1 MQVRLDDDSAR
12 FVAVTRRRARLW
24 IGSIWCLAA
33 SMIVVLWQC
42 DRLSGLSSGERD
54 LQGNQVF
61 APPHE
66 VDTRALAR
74 TNLARIHGA
83 LIPRWSRSSGGKRAR
98 RSMIKLLAATR
109 DPNLRELLTELHEAT
124 RDGRPDRHAQ
134 RIGYLAWAWNNYL
147 TGQRQPWRMRAF
159 VRRTPLPAV
168 DVATYKVLSALS
180 VRVGPRTQRVELLR
194 RADGSVVAE
203 PHVGHTSIDD
213 GSSVVL
219 DRIYD
224 LAADRIWPLLAPS
237 GAWNTDA
244 LHAPRILDEA
254 RRALPP
260 HHLSTLVRT
269 ATGRRVI
276 ARTIRRINGR
286 RRCGSPLWIR
296 AVPFDGFPESG
307 LDVLRAAALERAGK
321 DCPWVTEAEALAVAA
336 ASTRLRETSRLRPA
350 VGALTAW
357 VARAVVIH
365 EARHAGDAGR
375 LVQSGLACDGCASEL
390 GLRGR
395 AELSAYL
402 AGLGSPDVGYLT
414 LYQAC
419 LSLRQGV
426 RGEGA
431 AAIRYV
437 GRMLG
442 QACRRGPPPHL
453 YHRAAWLEGFFFG
466 RSDRIL
472 LPPDYPA
479 RLPVPDLCPGG
490 AAQHQCWGRDDRR
503 PGATSAAGAVY
514 ATWRRSD
521 APSAAPADLRRHLP

>member
-1 MQVRLDDDSAR
+1 VKHQLDDDSAR

-54 LQGNQVF
+54 LLGNQVF

-66 VDTRALAR
+66 VDARALAR
-74 TNLARIHGA
+74 TDLARIHVA
-83 LIPRWSRSSGGKRAR
+83 LIPRWSRSAGGKRAR
-98 RSMIKLLAATR
+98 RSMVQLLAATR
-109 DPNLRELLTELHEAT
+109 DPNLQAILTELHEAT
-124 RDGRPDRHAQ
+124 QDGRPDGRAR
-134 RIGYLAWAWNNYL
+134 RIGYLAWAWNDYL
-147 TGQRQPWRMRAF
+147 TGHGQPWRMRTF
-159 VRRTPLPAV
+159 VRRVPRPGL
-168 DVATYKVLSALS
+168 DVTTYKLLAALS
-180 VRVGPRTQRVELLR
+180 VRVGPHTQRVELLR
-194 RADGSVVAE
+194 RADGTPVAE
-203 PHVGHTSIDD
+203 PHVGHTSIND

-224 LAADRIWPLLAPS
+224 LAADRVWPLLAPT

-244 LHAPRILDEA
+244 LHAPRVREEA

-260 HHLSTLVRT
+260 HHLATLIRT
-269 ATGRRVI
+269 ATQRRVI

-296 AVPFDGFPESG
+296 AVPFDGFPEPG
-307 LDVLRAAALERAGK
+307 LDFLRAAALESVNAG
-321 DCPWVTEAEALAVAA
+321 CSRVTEAEALAVAA
-336 ASTRLRETSRLRPA
+336 ASAHLRQTPLLKPA

-365 EARHAGDAGR
+365 EARHAGDGVQ
-375 LVQSGLACDGCASEL
+375 LVRNGLACDGCASEL

-472 LPPDYPA
+472 LPPSYPA
-479 RLPVPDLCPGG
+479 RLPVPELCPGR
-490 AAQHQCWGRDDRR
+490 AAKHQCWGRDDRR
-503 PGATSAAGAVY
+503 PDAAAGAMGSVCF
-514 ATWRRSD
+514 
-521 APSAAPADLRRHLP
+521 PAEERCHTRCAC